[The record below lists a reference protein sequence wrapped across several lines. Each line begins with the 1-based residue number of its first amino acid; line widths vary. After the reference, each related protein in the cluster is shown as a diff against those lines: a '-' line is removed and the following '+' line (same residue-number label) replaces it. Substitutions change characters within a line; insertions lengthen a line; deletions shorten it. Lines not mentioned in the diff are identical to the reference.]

1 MEKSREWLWLEK
13 KLWKI
18 TTTLLNLPFFISD
31 MSLANIITLFRLA
44 MVPLIFFLLFQE
56 SILASAIAILLFIT
70 AVVSD
75 VLDGY
80 LARKRKEITR
90 LGSFLDPFVD
100 KILIYGLLLAFFLQN
115 LFWFWI
121 IVLFLCRDLLVIV
134 IRWVASRD
142 DVHIPEE
149 KYKQLMSLNLFGIL
163 LSLLLYHFFVY
174 QYNLSGMLVTMVISI
189 VLTNISVLLALV
201 SIIHHL
207 VVYIRGVYT
216 RRKYGKAIPPEN
228 IIILANKKSSGYR
241 DRYRRR
247 LLRVFVKRRNALL
260 HHLPHASNMFFGISA
275 VVKKIKHIIIAGG
288 DCSFESALNY
298 VPFHTKSLGFFPLG
312 SGNAFYSYFYKGKR
326 FEYLRSRFPFREMKL
341 DIMEIKFNQ
350 RKVQTTF
357 LSVGCDAEVIHY
369 RLQQKLGFFWYLWSS
384 LQVIFHVKAQ
394 YALHCLVDGKKYFFS
409 NCMNL
414 TLAKVHYYG
423 FALRSIVGEV
433 KPSDGKVYGVAF
445 VNTHARIWNKP
456 VRVLGLI
463 LAAMNLNRP
472 PLVSLKGKIMT
483 VSSEQPFPLQAGG
496 EFLGYTTEI
505 KVRVVRTQKVLVI

>member
-1 MEKSREWLWLEK
+1 
-13 KLWKI
+13 
-18 TTTLLNLPFFISD
+18 
-31 MSLANIITLFRLA
+31 MSLSNIITLFRLLTL
-44 MVPLIFFLLFQE
+44 PLIIYLLFQE
-56 SILASAIAILLFIT
+56 TKGTTLLAILVLGF
-70 AVVSD
+70 AVMSD
-75 VLDGY
+75 VVDGH
-80 LARKRKEITR
+80 LTRQRKEGTR

-100 KILIYGLLLAFFLQN
+100 KVLIYGLLVVFSVQGYFLFS
-115 LFWFWI
+115 L
-121 IVLFLCRDLLVIV
+121 LFLFVARDVMVLVM
-134 IRWVASRD
+134 RWIASRD

-149 KYKQLMSLNLFGIL
+149 KYRKWLVLAYFGIL
-163 LSLLLYHFFVY
+163 FSILCNQLFVYTYFLPGMYITYSIALLCTLLSLI
-174 QYNLSGMLVTMVISI
+174 LVFS
-189 VLTNISVLLALV
+189 

-207 VVYIRGVYT
+207 ATHSKGVY
-216 RRKYGKAIPPEN
+216 RRCHSGTAIPPQK
-228 IIILANKKSSGYR
+228 IIVLANRKSSGYH
-241 DRYRRR
+241 DGYRRR
-247 LLRVFVKRRNALL
+247 LLRVFAKRRNATL
-260 HHLPHASNMFFGISA
+260 HYLPSISSMFEGVSR
-275 VVKKIKHIIIAGG
+275 VVQKTKHIVIAGG
-288 DCSFESALNY
+288 DGSFESALNY
-298 VPFHTKSLGFFPLG
+298 IPFHTKSLGFFPLG

-326 FEYLRSRFPFREMKL
+326 FEYLRSRFQFREMKL

-414 TLAKVHYYG
+414 TLAKVPYYG